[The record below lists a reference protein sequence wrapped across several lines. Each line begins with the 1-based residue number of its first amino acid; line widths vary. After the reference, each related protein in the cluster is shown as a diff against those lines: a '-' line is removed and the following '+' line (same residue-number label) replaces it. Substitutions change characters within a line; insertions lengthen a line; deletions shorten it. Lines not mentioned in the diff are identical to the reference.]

1 MTKDYYQILGIA
13 KGASQEDIKRA
24 YRRLA
29 HKFHPDKGGNEAK
42 FKEVSEA
49 YQILSDADKRAQYD
63 KFGRI
68 FEGGVGQEGFG
79 GFRWGFP
86 GTENGAEAGD
96 EEGGAGFSFD
106 FDVGDIFEDF
116 FGGTDARAKDLKR
129 GRDVELELEI
139 PLEATLQRKE
149 EVISLGRFVTCSRCQ
164 GVGAEPASKVKECF
178 SCRGT
183 GQVHRIQRTIF
194 GSFTRGGICPEC
206 EGEGLQPEKPCNV
219 CKGEGRIRGQET
231 IKVQIPAGIDSNQ
244 ILKVAGKGEAGRRKG
259 KTGDLYIRI
268 HVKPHPVFQ
277 RKGDDLFV
285 HMPILFSQAVL
296 GDEVEVPTI
305 EGTTILVAIAPGT
318 ESGKI
323 VKVPGKGI
331 PHFSGLGRGSMNI
344 EVQFKVPKKLTQEQ
358 RELLE
363 KLKEVGI

>member
-1 MTKDYYQILGIA
+1 MKDYYKILGVNKSA
-13 KGASQEDIKRA
+13 NAEEVKRA

-29 HKFHPDKGGNEAK
+29 HKFHPDKGGDEAK

-63 KFGRI
+63 KFGRV
-68 FEGGVGQEGFG
+68 FEGGGVGQEGFG

-86 GTENGAEAGD
+86 GAEPGG

-106 FDVGDIFEDF
+106 FDVGEIFEDF
-116 FGGTDARAKDLKR
+116 FGGSDARGKDVKR
-129 GRDVELELEI
+129 GKDIELELEI

-149 EVISLGRFVTCSRCQ
+149 EVIPLQRFSTCSRCQ
-164 GVGAEPASKVKECF
+164 GVGAEPGSRVKECF

-183 GQVHRIQRTIF
+183 GQVQRIQRTIF

-219 CKGEGRIRGQET
+219 CKGEGRVRGQET
-231 IKVQIPAGIDSNQ
+231 INVQIPAGIDSNQ

-285 HMPILFSQAVL
+285 RMPVLFSQAVL
-296 GDEVEVPTI
+296 GDEIAVPTI
-305 EGTTILVAIAPGT
+305 EGTYILVAIAHGT

-331 PHFSGLGRGSMNI
+331 PHFSGLGRGSMLI
-344 EVQFKVPKKLTQEQ
+344 EVEITIPKKVSHEQ
-358 RELLE
+358 RALLE
-363 KLKEVGI
+363 KLKEKGI